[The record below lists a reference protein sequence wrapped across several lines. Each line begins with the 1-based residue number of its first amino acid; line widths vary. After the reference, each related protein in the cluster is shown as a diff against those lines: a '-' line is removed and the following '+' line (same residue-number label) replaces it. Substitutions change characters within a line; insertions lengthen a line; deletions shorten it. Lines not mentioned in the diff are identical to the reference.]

1 MKIMIRYHKKK
12 EKMGEGRLMNSGDR
26 EKEREREREMGEG
39 RRK

>member
-12 EKMGEGRLMNSGDR
+12 EKMGEG
-26 EKEREREREMGEG
+26 EKNEQWGQRVGERERERGEG